1 MLGLPHRLGAH
12 HARGPGALP
21 PGGILLKKLR
31 TPLSEEA
38 VRELTLGD
46 EVKLSGTAL
55 TARDEAHLRALEA
68 VHEGK
73 RPFDI
78 ERGVLYHCGPVMRQV
93 GDGWIA
99 VAAGPTTSARM
110 NSLEPE
116 FIRAFRPAAI
126 IGKGGMSRPT
136 VEAMKECA
144 CVYLAFTGG
153 AAAIG
158 AEAVTDV
165 KGVMWLDLGMAE
177 AVWTLELFELG
188 PLIVAID
195 AHGNSLYEKVAQETE
210 KNLAAAKRRL

>member
-1 MLGLPHRLGAH
+1 MR
-12 HARGPGALP
+12 
-21 PGGILLKKLR
+21 KLR
-31 TPLSEEA
+31 SPLSEEI
-38 VRELTLGD
+38 VRGLKLGE
-46 EVKLSGTAL
+46 EVKLSGPAL

-68 VHEGK
+68 AHKGEK
-73 RPFDI
+73 PFDL
-78 ERGVLYHCGPVMRQV
+78 ERGVLYHCGPVMRQE

-116 FIRAFRPAAI
+116 FIRTFRPAAV

-136 VEAMKECA
+136 VEAMQECA

-158 AEAVTDV
+158 AEAITDV

-177 AVWTLELFELG
+177 AVWSLELFELG

-195 AHGNSLYEKVAQETE
+195 AHGNSIYEKVAQETE
-210 KNLAAAKRRL
+210 KNLAAAKLRL